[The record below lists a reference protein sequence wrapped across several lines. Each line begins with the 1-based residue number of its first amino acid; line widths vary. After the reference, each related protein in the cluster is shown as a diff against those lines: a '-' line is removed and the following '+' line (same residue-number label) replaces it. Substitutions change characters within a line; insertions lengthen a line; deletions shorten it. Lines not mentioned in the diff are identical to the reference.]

1 MASVAERDGRRA
13 VLRAYGHPDIR
24 ATHGQTLELCAEAAI
39 TPRATCVIGVG
50 LGYDPADLAR
60 LRGPV
65 RVEIEA
71 GGRRATGTAVINPE
85 HRAGQRVVLRR
96 SGTGGPETLAVHA
109 DLTARDLDR
118 DLVAA
123 LAVPGAPV
131 TVTVTEQAPP
141 APLVLVGT
149 ADMAEPAGR
158 AGQLWRYADT
168 VVRLGPGARPD
179 PPQRLLAGGVTVAV
193 LVDSTVDG
201 TWSAVDGAWSA
212 VDGALSA
219 VDGAR
224 STVDG
229 AGPAGPARGGAPGG
243 AAWLAAA
250 ARAGARFA
258 VLVGDRELTAVLLAA
273 GLPGVP
279 ALLLGRVDRR
289 RARDPRVAAPVRP
302 AAVPTV
308 LSVPVSDVDTVLGPL
323 AAARP
328 AHPVAVQADPLD
340 VGVALRWT
348 TAAGAPAAVRAF
360 PGRYARVVLAADPV
374 AGPGADLLA
383 AVRALAAAGV
393 PARTLSLALAP
404 LGLDRRA
411 VYAAL
416 PPAAAADPVPG
427 RDPPAGAATP

>member
-1 MASVAERDGRRA
+1 VASVAERDGRRA

-71 GGRRATGTAVINPE
+71 GGRRATGTAVINPG

-96 SGTGGPETLAVHA
+96 AGTGGPETLAVHA

-158 AGQLWRYADT
+158 TGQLWRYADT
-168 VVRLGPGARPD
+168 VVRLGPGARPA

-193 LVDSTVDG
+193 LVDST
-201 TWSAVDGAWSA
+201 

-427 RDPPAGAATP
+427 GDPPPVPPQAGPATP